1 MASKVGQYFTRK
13 GLISEEYL
21 TVRGRQPEDS
31 HKLRGNQAFPSEIL
45 ALCWPLSL

>member
-31 HKLRGNQAFPSEIL
+31 HRLRGNQAFPSEIL